1 MPYVAA
7 GVINSGGAA
16 LLGIG
21 RGAFAYPDTPKDV
34 MNTGRMDP
42 SRCCIACSAC
52 SQIMRDGNLTG
63 CVVRDC
69 EIYGPEYRRA
79 RRFSMDRL
87 RAEAQRCRNC
97 EMPTCR
103 DGCPARVDVPAF
115 IKEFAENNIEKAY
128 DILRTC
134 NALPEMCAYVCP
146 SEEQCEGR
154 CVEGTFCLS
163 PIAIRDIQLVVSRQA
178 RQDGLCGVRLPAT
191 LTGKRVAIV
200 GGGPAG
206 VAAAIRLLEKGY
218 AVTIYERGMKLGG
231 TPDSVIPGERYA
243 TATDEIGAILSPA
256 LKAGRL
262 EVRFG
267 EALGKKVNLADLRR
281 EYAAVL
287 LAFGLEGMVSLG
299 KAAGVVDA
307 LAFLRQVKTGF
318 LKSLPDRVA
327 VLGGGNTAIDA
338 AVTARKLGSQDVY
351 LVYRRSFMEMPAWS
365 KERERCLESGVH
377 LLLLTQP
384 LGYELDGGGD
394 LIGLKIQRT
403 ELGEDDSSGRRRPIP
418 IPGSQSLLK
427 VDMVIEALGQ
437 NIPEP
442 LRESLKGLV
451 FTEAG
456 LLARK
461 ANSYATWLENVFAA
475 GDLINGGTTA
485 VQGITEGMQ
494 AAEEIDATLLYR

>member
-1 MPYVAA
+1 
-7 GVINSGGAA
+7 
-16 LLGIG
+16 
-21 RGAFAYPDTPKDV
+21 
-34 MNTGRMDP
+34 
-42 SRCCIACSAC
+42 
-52 SQIMRDGNLTG
+52 
-63 CVVRDC
+63 
-69 EIYGPEYRRA
+69 
-79 RRFSMDRL
+79 
-87 RAEAQRCRNC
+87 
-97 EMPTCR
+97 
-103 DGCPARVDVPAF
+103 
-115 IKEFAENNIEKAY
+115 
-128 DILRTC
+128 
-134 NALPEMCAYVCP
+134 
-146 SEEQCEGR
+146 
-154 CVEGTFCLS
+154 
-163 PIAIRDIQLVVSRQA
+163 
-178 RQDGLCGVRLPAT
+178 
-191 LTGKRVAIV
+191 
-200 GGGPAG
+200 
-206 VAAAIRLLEKGY
+206 
-218 AVTIYERGMKLGG
+218 MKLGG